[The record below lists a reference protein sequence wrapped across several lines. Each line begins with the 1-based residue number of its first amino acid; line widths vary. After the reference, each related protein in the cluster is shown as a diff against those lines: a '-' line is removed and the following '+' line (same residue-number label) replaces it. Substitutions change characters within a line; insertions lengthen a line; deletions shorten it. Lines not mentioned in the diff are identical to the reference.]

1 MKMKKYI
8 WGFLFM
14 AVLLSLSGIGTLQVE
29 AAKKEKQSKYFM
41 AEDIYYKII
50 AKDRVAACGLK
61 LKKDKKQI
69 HDLWKSDTLWI
80 PPHVIYKGKKYKV
93 TEMADYTY
101 RSHDGPPEWDSEEYV
116 YGQAEGI
123 NLPAYRLYHYVDFP
137 NLRLD
142 DWDFCEFQRAD
153 NIKTVI
159 LPDTLTYIGEG
170 AFCRW
175 PKLKKVV
182 FAKKYKKLTIGIN
195 AFAGLKWKS
204 ITFPEG
210 TYELKRCAAGS
221 IPEITIPSTVKK
233 IGAEVVNADTKKVTI
248 SKKNKKFKMKDGI
261 LYSYDEKQLLGAS
274 ANVKSSVSIS
284 KKTRSIA
291 KNAFARTNV
300 KQVNLRNQ
308 IKSIPKG
315 AFAYCKKLE
324 KVSGTNAVTKIDY
337 AAFTKCKKLKTI
349 GKVPKL
355 KHIARAAFWQNKK
368 LKIHLS
374 STIKDI
380 EEYAFGCKEYACRI
394 RVSVAAGNPY
404 FFVKDGVLIKKDG
417 EEQTLLIQTG
427 IKEKEGLT
435 ILPEGITNIPVAVSI
450 LNGDGIIFPTTLK
463 QQDGKVF
470 AEAAPVV
477 YQTMEPPDFGKYYSL
492 SEDKATIYVP
502 KGAAID
508 TYKKMISDVYNNKDD
523 SSIYIWKEEGGQLK
537 IMEIPEKDNNES
549 FWK

>member
-1 MKMKKYI
+1 MKIKKYI

-14 AVLLSLSGIGTLQVE
+14 IVLLSFSGISTLRVE
-29 AAKKEKQSKYFM
+29 AAKKVKQSKYFI
-41 AEDIYYKII
+41 AEDICYKII
-50 AKDRVAACGLK
+50 AKDRVAVCGLK
-61 LKKDKKQI
+61 LKVDKELI
-69 HDLWKSDTLWI
+69 HRTWKSDTLRI
-80 PPHVIYKGKKYKV
+80 PSYVTCKGKKYKV
-93 TEMADYTY
+93 TEIADHNYY
-101 RSHDGPPEWDSEEYV
+101 SHSGPVEWDSEGDV
-116 YGQAEGI
+116 YGKIEGI
-123 NLPAYRLYHYVDFP
+123 NPPKYRRYSYFDLPMDDDLY
-137 NLRLD
+137 
-142 DWDFCEFQRAD
+142 EFWSAE

-170 AFCRW
+170 AFCKW
-175 PKLKKVV
+175 PKLEKVV

-195 AFAGLKWKS
+195 AFSGLKWKS

-248 SKKNKKFKMKDGI
+248 SKGNKKFKMKDGI

-274 ANVKSSVSIS
+274 ANVKSSVTIS

-291 KNAFARTNV
+291 KNAFSRTNV

-324 KVSGTNAVTKIDY
+324 KVSGTNAITKIEY
-337 AAFTKCKKLKTI
+337 AAFTECSKLKTI
-349 GKVPKL
+349 GKVPRL
-355 KHIARAAFWQNKK
+355 NRIARAAFWQNKK

-374 STIKDI
+374 STIKNID
-380 EEYAFGCKEYACRI
+380 EYAFGCKGYACRI
-394 RVSVAAGNPY
+394 SVTVAAGNPY
-404 FFVKDGVLIKKDG
+404 FFVKDGALIKKEG
-417 EEQTLLIQTG
+417 EEQILLIQTG
-427 IKEKEGLT
+427 MKEKEGLT

-450 LNGDGIIFPTTLK
+450 LNGDGIIFPITLK
-463 QQDGKVF
+463 QQNAKIF

-477 YQTMEPPDFGKYYSL
+477 YQTMNPPDFGIYYSL
-492 SEDKATIYVP
+492 AEDKATIYVP
-502 KGAAID
+502 KGAVD
-508 TYKKMISDVYNNKDD
+508 TYKKEISDAYYGEEGD
-523 SSIYIWKEEGGQLK
+523 YIWDKEYGGQLK
-537 IMEIPEKDNNES
+537 IREIPEKDNNES

>member
-1 MKMKKYI
+1 
-8 WGFLFM
+8 M
-14 AVLLSLSGIGTLQVE
+14 AVLLSLSGISTLRVE
-29 AAKKEKQSKYFM
+29 AANKGKQSKYFI
-41 AEDIYYKII
+41 AEDICYKIF
-50 AKDRVAACGLK
+50 AKDQVAVCGLK
-61 LKKDKKQI
+61 LKVDKELI
-69 HDLWKSDTLWI
+69 HNTWKSDTLRI
-80 PPHVIYKGKKYKV
+80 PSHVTYKGKSYKV
-93 TEMADYTY
+93 TEIADHEYY
-101 RSHDGPPEWDSEEYV
+101 SHGGPIEWDSEEDV
-116 YGQAEGI
+116 YGKAEGI
-123 NLPAYRLYHYVDFP
+123 NPPKYRQYSYFDLPYIDNYLHG
-137 NLRLD
+137 
-142 DWDFCEFQRAD
+142 FCYAE

-175 PKLKKVV
+175 PKLEKVV
-182 FAKKYKKLTIGIN
+182 FAKKYKKLTIGVN

-221 IPEITIPSTVKK
+221 ISEITIPSTVKK

-248 SKKNKKFKMKDGI
+248 SKGNKKFKMKDGI

-315 AFAYCKKLE
+315 TFAYCKELE
-324 KVSGTNAVTKIDY
+324 KVTGTNAVTKIEY
-337 AAFTKCKKLKTI
+337 AAFTECRKLKTI

-380 EEYAFGCKEYACRI
+380 DEYAFGCKGYACRI
-394 RVSVAAGNPY
+394 GVTVEAGNPY
-404 FFVKDGVLIKKDG
+404 FFVKDGALIKKDG

-427 IKEKEGLT
+427 KKEVEGMT
-435 ILPEGITNIPVAVSI
+435 VLPEGITNIPVAVSI
-450 LNGDGIIFPTTLK
+450 LNAEGIIFPVTLK
-463 QQDGKVF
+463 QQDAKVF
-470 AEAAPVV
+470 AEAAAVV
-477 YQTMEPPDFGKYYSL
+477 YQTEQPPDFDKYYSFAG
-492 SEDKATIYVP
+492 DDAVIYVP
-502 KGAAID
+502 KGAVD
-508 TYKKMISDVYNNKDD
+508 VYKKKISAPYNYRDD
-523 SSIYIWKEEGGQLK
+523 TGDYIWDKEYGGHMK
-537 IMEIPEKDNNES
+537 IREIPEGYTNER
-549 FWK
+549 FWE